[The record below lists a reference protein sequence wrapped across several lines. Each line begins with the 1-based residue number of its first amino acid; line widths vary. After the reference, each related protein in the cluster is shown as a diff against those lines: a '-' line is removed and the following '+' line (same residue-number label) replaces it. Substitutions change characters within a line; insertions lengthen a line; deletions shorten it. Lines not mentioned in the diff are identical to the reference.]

1 MKNENQIIAIGGY
14 RKNKSIEDQ
23 IKDELI
29 LQGYT
34 IISLFETQSKEEI
47 ISLIQN
53 CDILLILNEDGYTDN
68 FAVNQVIYA
77 LQNQKIVIF
86 LSDYLLIKNEVI
98 NRLNKENYTEAEKY
112 IKISDMI
119 DGVKNHMYTFKE
131 IIDKI
136 IIKIK
141 EEAYEKYDKM
151 D

>member
-14 RKNKSIEDQ
+14 RKNKSIEYQ
-23 IKDELI
+23 IKDELM

-68 FAVNQVIYA
+68 FAANQVIYA

-141 EEAYEKYDKM
+141 EEAYEK
-151 D
+151 

>member
-14 RKNKSIEDQ
+14 RKNKSIEYQ
-23 IKDELI
+23 IKDELM

-53 CDILLILNEDGYTDN
+53 CDILLVLNEDGYTDN
-68 FAVNQVIYA
+68 FAANQVIYA

-98 NRLNKENYTEAEKY
+98 NRLNKENYTEVEKY

>member
-68 FAVNQVIYA
+68 FAANQVIYA

-98 NRLNKENYTEAEKY
+98 NRLNKENYTEVEKY